1 MSEIGICV
9 HNGHLHSAYMT
20 IAFFRIWQPEDNNN
34 FLLCLHYANVY
45 MQFSLGIYTFMVLN
59 SQAKK
64 PDLHENE
71 LF

>member
-45 MQFSLGIYTFMVLN
+45 MQFGYLYFYGLEFTGKE
-59 SQAKK
+59 A
-64 PDLHENE
+64 
-71 LF
+71 